1 MEHRIGDITWTA
13 ERHAAQACVYMAHAG
28 VADDHERLDRAEQL
42 ATIAIGHALT
52 ALAMAL
58 VPWCS
63 PEIALGEDRVEDDGS

>member
-1 MEHRIGDITWTA
+1 MRRATGAIWRTPVSGW
-13 ERHAAQACVYMAHAG
+13 RGQRY
-28 VADDHERLDRAEQL
+28 ADDHERLDNAQQL
-42 ATIAIGHALT
+42 VTIAIGHALT